1 MLKRVDTG
9 EERER
14 FLVKGLFLFVGMVP
28 QTDLVRDLVTCDHS
42 GYIQVNEKMETSLPG
57 LYAVGDCT
65 QTFLRQV
72 VTSAANGAVAAVAS
86 ERYVKELNQIQGI
99 LSEDSGNIVFL
110 F

>member
-1 MLKRVDTG
+1 
-9 EERER
+9 
-14 FLVKGLFLFVGMVP
+14 MVP

-99 LSEDSGNIVFL
+99 LSEIQAISSFFYNPL
-110 F
+110 S